1 MRARWGL
8 VMLPSFALVVLLLVV
23 PQFVFLRGSFFEDV
37 GLGRLGTEII
47 LDNYIEVFSDPYFRD
62 SLFLTGYISLI
73 ATVLSL
79 AWSYAAAYIL
89 ARMRSRYVPLLLAAT
104 VLTALIS
111 LIITALG
118 LIIIFGAD
126 GPINQP
132 LKSLGIIQEQI
143 KVVGQNSG
151 VIIGIMH
158 FVLPFMILVL
168 YGVFQ
173 TIPRHLEEAAQSLG
187 ASWWR
192 TIWRIIIPLSLPGV
206 LATSLIV
213 FNLSMGSFV
222 SAAILGGGK
231 IFTLPFLVW
240 RTLMLEN
247 SYAMGATLAAVLL
260 ISVMLINL
268 LSVYLI
274 FQLRAVRRMAV

>member
-8 VMLPSFALVVLLLVV
+8 VMLPSFALVLLLLSV

-37 GLGRLGTEII
+37 GLGRLGSEII
-47 LDNYIEVFSDPYFRD
+47 LDNYVEVFSDPYFRD
-62 SLFLTGYISLI
+62 SLFLTAYISLI
-73 ATVLSL
+73 ATILSL
-79 AWSYAAAYIL
+79 VWSYAAAYIL
-89 ARMRSRYVPLLLAAT
+89 ARMQSRYVPLLLAAT

-143 KVVGQNSG
+143 KIVGQNSG
-151 VIIGIMH
+151 VVIGIMH

-173 TIPRHLEEAAQSLG
+173 TIPHQLEEAAQIHG

-231 IFTLPFLVW
+231 VFTLPFLIY

-247 SYAMGATLAAVLL
+247 SYAMAATLAAVLL
-260 ISVMLINL
+260 ASVLLINL

-274 FQLRAVRRMAV
+274 LRLRAVRRAAV

>member
-8 VMLPSFALVVLLLVV
+8 VMLPSFALVVLLLAV

-47 LDNYIEVFSDPYFRD
+47 LENYIEIFSDFYFRD
-62 SLFLTGYISLI
+62 SLFLTAYISLI
-73 ATVLSL
+73 ATILSL
-79 AWSYAAAYIL
+79 VWSYAAAYIL
-89 ARMRSRYVPLLLAAT
+89 ARMRSRYVPLLLVAT

-143 KVVGQNSG
+143 KIVGQNSG
-151 VIIGIMH
+151 VVIGIMH

-173 TIPRHLEEAAQSLG
+173 TIPRQLEEAAQIHG

-231 IFTLPFLVW
+231 VFTLPFLVW

-247 SYAMGATLAAVLL
+247 SYGMGAALAAVLL
-260 ISVMLINL
+260 ISVLLINL

-274 FQLRAVRRMAV
+274 FRFRAVRRAVA

>member
-8 VMLPSFALVVLLLVV
+8 VMLPSFALVLLLLAV

-47 LDNYIEVFSDPYFRD
+47 LDNYFEVFSDPYFRD
-62 SLFLTGYISLI
+62 SLFLTAYISLI
-73 ATVLSL
+73 ATILSL
-79 AWSYAAAYIL
+79 VWSYAAAYIL

-132 LKSLGIIQEQI
+132 LKSVGIIQEQI
-143 KVVGQNSG
+143 KIVGQNSG
-151 VIIGIMH
+151 VVIGIMH

-173 TIPRHLEEAAQSLG
+173 TIPRQLEEAAQIHG

-231 IFTLPFLVW
+231 VFTLPFLVY

-260 ISVMLINL
+260 ISVVLINL

-274 FQLRAVRRMAV
+274 FRLRVVRRLTA

>member
-8 VMLPSFALVVLLLVV
+8 VMLPSFALVLLLLAV

-47 LDNYIEVFSDPYFRD
+47 LDNYFEVFSDPYFRD
-62 SLFLTGYISLI
+62 SLFLTAYISLI
-73 ATVLSL
+73 ATILSL
-79 AWSYAAAYIL
+79 VWSYAAAYIL

-143 KVVGQNSG
+143 KIVGQNSG
-151 VIIGIMH
+151 VVIGIMH

-173 TIPRHLEEAAQSLG
+173 TIPRQLEEAAQIHG

-206 LATSLIV
+206 LTTSLIV

-231 IFTLPFLVW
+231 VFTLPFLVY

-260 ISVMLINL
+260 ISVVLINL

-274 FQLRAVRRMAV
+274 FRLRVVRRLTA

>member
-8 VMLPSFALVVLLLVV
+8 VLLPSFVLVVVLLAV
-23 PQFVFLRGSFFEDV
+23 PQFVFLRGSFFADV
-37 GLGRLGTEII
+37 GLGRLGTELIP
-47 LDNYIEVFSDPYFRD
+47 DNYIEFFQDSYFRD
-62 SLFLTGYISLI
+62 SLLLTVYISLA

-79 AWSYAAAYIL
+79 VWSYAVAYIL
-89 ARMRSRYVPLLLAAT
+89 ARMRSRFVPFLLAAT

-111 LIITALG
+111 LVITGLG

-126 GPINQP
+126 GPINAP

-143 KVVGQNSG
+143 KIVGNKSG
-151 VIIGIMH
+151 VVIGIMH

-173 TIPRHLEEAAQSLG
+173 TIPQCLEEAAQIHG

-192 TIWRIIIPLSLPGV
+192 TIWRIIIPISLPGV
-206 LATSLIV
+206 VGTSLVV

-222 SAAILGGGK
+222 AAAILGGGK
-231 IFTLPFLVW
+231 VFTLPLLVW
-240 RTLMLEN
+240 RTMTLEN
-247 SYAMGATLAAVLL
+247 SYGMGATLATVLL
-260 ISVMLINL
+260 ASVLLVNL

-274 FQLRAVRRMAV
+274 SRFRAARSMVI